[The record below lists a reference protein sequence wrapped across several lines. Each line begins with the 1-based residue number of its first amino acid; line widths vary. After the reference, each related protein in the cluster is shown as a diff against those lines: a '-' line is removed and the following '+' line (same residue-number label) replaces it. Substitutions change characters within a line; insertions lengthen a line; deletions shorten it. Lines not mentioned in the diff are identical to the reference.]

1 MSFFLKTLD
10 RLLKW
15 TYCMDHS
22 FGMECGSDYICL
34 ILVFTGSEVFRLR
47 FGLQVAHERFL

>member
-10 RLLKW
+10 RLLENGIL
-15 TYCMDHS
+15 YHS
-22 FGMECGSDYICL
+22 FGMRCEPDHICL
-34 ILVFTGSEVFRLR
+34 ILVFISSEVFRLR